1 MGGGGSA
8 VVECLSQEQEFET
21 YLFHVVSKSKTLY
34 SLKVLVIP
42 WNWWFRPDMTEKLL
56 TGMLSINTNKHNAGH
71 MTKMAAMSIY
81 GKNKSFHEPLSQF

>member
-1 MGGGGSA
+1 M
-8 VVECLSQEQEFET
+8 VECLTQGQEIET
-21 YLFHVVSKSKTLY
+21 YLCHVVYVSKTFY

-71 MTKMAAMSIY
+71 INKMAAMSIH
-81 GKNKSFHEPLSQF
+81 GKNKSFHGPLSQFDEPLN